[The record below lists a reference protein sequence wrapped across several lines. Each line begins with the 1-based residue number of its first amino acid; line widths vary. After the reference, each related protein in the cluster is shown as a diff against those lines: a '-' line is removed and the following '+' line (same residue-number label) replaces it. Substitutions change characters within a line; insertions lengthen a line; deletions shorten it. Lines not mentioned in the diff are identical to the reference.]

1 MYSAARFSTVVGNTV
16 TKTVSTETTAEN
28 RSLLPPLELNTMHLA
43 TRTQHHLPP
52 DTAYL
57 GSADVSQIFLLFH
70 VALCPQKPH
79 TAYYG
84 RGTGGR
90 EGGFVLTAVWSKVT
104 KTVRKATVEEQLKQ
118 RVVQLSE
125 SPAPPPCC

>member
-1 MYSAARFSTVVGNTV
+1 MYSATRFSTVVGNTV
-16 TKTVSTETTAEN
+16 TKTVSPETTVEN
-28 RSLLPPLELNTMHLA
+28 SSLLPPLDLNTIHLA
-43 TRTQHHLPP
+43 TRTQHHLPA

-57 GSADVSQIFLLFH
+57 GSADVSHFFKFH
-70 VALCPQKPH
+70 VALCPQKPQ

-84 RGTGGR
+84 RGAGVR
-90 EGGFVLTAVWSKVT
+90 EGGFVSTAVRSKVT